1 MRNWRWDAKI
11 LVFHENEE
19 INYDNTADCVMK
31 VENNSIYVE
40 FPALGSTANFECVD
54 TQQVEIFVEQLKE
67 AICGEAIRDID
78 IAEIKD
84 NFNQV
89 EKGEFYSKEI
99 SLTSISAELENI
111 KNKVNEA
118 SILLIR
124 IEGDVALMDCENII
138 DEFDNCRRNDDILIL
153 DTCTYIPEYKSNT
166 ARVSIWYQC

>member
-84 NFNQV
+84 NFNEV
-89 EKGEFYSKEI
+89 
-99 SLTSISAELENI
+99 ENI
-111 KNKVNEA
+111 GELV
-118 SILLIR
+118 
-124 IEGDVALMDCENII
+124 
-138 DEFDNCRRNDDILIL
+138 L
-153 DTCTYIPEYKSNT
+153 DGEQMKTL
-166 ARVSIWYQC
+166 

>member
-78 IAEIKD
+78 IADKRG
-84 NFNQV
+84 FV
-89 EKGEFYSKEI
+89 YSC
-99 SLTSISAELENI
+99 
-111 KNKVNEA
+111 
-118 SILLIR
+118 
-124 IEGDVALMDCENII
+124 G
-138 DEFDNCRRNDDILIL
+138 
-153 DTCTYIPEYKSNT
+153 
-166 ARVSIWYQC
+166 